1 MSDDRALSPVMARRR
16 PASETDIPVDSGAAP
31 PAGTACLPR
40 AVFLLLLGLLGSLFA
55 VEVRNGLRH
64 PSVRRVPA
72 PKTGPALIF
81 YQKGSPSARETW
93 IFEEPQ
99 GTAGPPRLIQK
110 VDCRPSNTLT
120 GEIRWTADGRAVYA
134 AGRTPLQR
142 GVPQVRWF
150 FEFEAGRLF
159 VSTPDLALPGRTVF
173 VEDSAA
179 LTARWRQHQGAG
191 PVAAT
196 WYELGAQGPHLFS
209 WQTTRWENALPE

>member
-1 MSDDRALSPVMARRR
+1 MIAPFIPAMARRR
-16 PASETDIPVDSGAAP
+16 SEPESDFPMDGGDASSS
-31 PAGTACLPR
+31 GTACLPR
-40 AVFLLLLGLLGSLFA
+40 LVFLLLVGLLVSLLV

-64 PSVRRVPA
+64 PSVRRMPA
-72 PKTGPALIF
+72 PKAGAALIF
-81 YQKGSPSARETW
+81 YQKGYASAREAW
-93 IFEEPQ
+93 IFDEPQ
-99 GTAGPPRLIQK
+99 GSAGPPRVIQK

-120 GEIRWTADGRAVYA
+120 GEIRWTADGQAVYA
-134 AGRTPLQR
+134 VGRTPLRR
-142 GVPQVRWF
+142 GVPQLRWL
-150 FEFEAGRLF
+150 FEFKAGRLF